1 MAEAD
6 SLVGCVL
13 HKLEEKKLLDNTLVI
28 ITGDHGQEFNENHK
42 NYWGHGSNYSPVQTH
57 IPFLLYEPGEQP
69 HTYHHRTTHY
79 DFAPTLMNKVLG
91 VTNPPSDYSMGHLIT
106 DTCPRNWHIVG
117 DNLNYAFIVE
127 NHTILEKHPSGYI
140 EISDSALNPL
150 ENYKIDNRK
159 LNEAILSLN

>member
-1 MAEAD
+1 MTTESKSIGQSYVHFA
-6 SLVGCVL
+6 
-13 HKLEEKKLLDNTLVI
+13 LLCFVEREVQVIVDVFVVITLFVVDGRRNNAI
-28 ITGDHGQEFNENHK
+28 LD
-42 NYWGHGSNYSPVQTH
+42 
-57 IPFLLYEPGEQP
+57 GEDACNGF
-69 HTYHHRTTHY
+69 YHHRTTHY

-159 LNEAILSLN
+159 LNEAILSLNRFYK

>member
-1 MAEAD
+1 M
-6 SLVGCVL
+6 GCVL

-57 IPFLLYEPGEQP
+57 IPSYYMNRENSHIPTITVP
-69 HTYHHRTTHY
+69 RTMILHQ
-79 DFAPTLMNKVLG
+79 LMNKVLG

-159 LNEAILSLN
+159 LNEAILSLNRFYK

>member
-1 MAEAD
+1 
-6 SLVGCVL
+6 
-13 HKLEEKKLLDNTLVI
+13 
-28 ITGDHGQEFNENHK
+28 
-42 NYWGHGSNYSPVQTH
+42 
-57 IPFLLYEPGEQP
+57 
-69 HTYHHRTTHY
+69 
-79 DFAPTLMNKVLG
+79 MNKVLG

-106 DTCPRNWHIVG
+106 YTCPRNWHIVG

-159 LNEAILSLN
+159 LNEAILSLNRFYK